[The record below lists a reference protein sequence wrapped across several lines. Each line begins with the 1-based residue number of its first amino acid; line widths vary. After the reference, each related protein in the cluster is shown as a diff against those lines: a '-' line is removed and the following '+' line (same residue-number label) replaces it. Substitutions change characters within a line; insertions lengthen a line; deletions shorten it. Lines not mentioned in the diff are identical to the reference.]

1 VVKWLSRKTS
11 IISVKRSKRL
21 RLVKVNEKR
30 ATLNPV
36 FSPAFSGKPVNA
48 YRYDYYNN
56 HLTTQLINHLTE
68 FVTKENTMFDS
79 KAIIDALVGCDE
91 PKVLDLV
98 QNGLDE
104 GVAAKEILNQGLI
117 AGMDVVGEKM
127 ENEDMFI
134 PEVLMAAKV
143 MSAAVGILKPLLA
156 EEDMSAMGRV
166 IIGTVKGDLHDI
178 GKNLVAM
185 MLESAGFEVYNL
197 GVDISPD
204 KFVSEVNEKN
214 ANMVCL
220 SALLT
225 TTMPMMKQTIDAV
238 VESGLRDRVKIMV
251 GGAPVT
257 KNYANEIGADGYA
270 PDAGSATKLAKA
282 LLQ

>member
-1 VVKWLSRKTS
+1 
-11 IISVKRSKRL
+11 
-21 RLVKVNEKR
+21 
-30 ATLNPV
+30 
-36 FSPAFSGKPVNA
+36 
-48 YRYDYYNN
+48 
-56 HLTTQLINHLTE
+56 
-68 FVTKENTMFDS
+68 MFDFKPILDS
-79 KAIIDALVGCDE
+79 LVECDE
-91 PKVLDLV
+91 AKVLKLV
-98 QNGLDE
+98 QNALDE
-104 GVAAKEILNQGLI
+104 GIEAKEILNQGLI
-117 AGMDVVGEKM
+117 AGMDIVGEKM
-127 ENEDMFI
+127 ENEEMFI

-197 GVDISPD
+197 GTDISPD
-204 KFVSEVNEKN
+204 TFVSEVNEKN
-214 ANMVCL
+214 ANIVCL

-257 KNYANEIGADGYA
+257 QDYANEIGADGYA
-270 PDAGSATKLAKA
+270 FDAGSATKLAKA
-282 LLQ
+282 LLT